1 MSARVLNA
9 VVGLWLFFSAFLW
22 LHTPAQRWNAWA
34 VGILAVTDALAG
46 ISGDKRGR
54 YLNAALGAWLLLCAL
69 FLPHLSAA
77 TFWNEIL
84 VGFAMVIIALAS
96 TAGDL
101 RRRRTADV

>member
-9 VVGLWLFFSAFLW
+9 LLGLWLFFSGFLW
-22 LHTPAQRWNAWA
+22 RHTEAQRWNAWV
-34 VGILAVTDALAG
+34 VGMLAVAGALIG
-46 ISGDKRGR
+46 ISGEKRGR
-54 YLNAALGAWLLLCAL
+54 YLNAALGGWLILSAL
-69 FLPHLSAA
+69 FLPRLRAA

-84 VGFAMVIIALAS
+84 VGFAMVCLALAS